1 MKHQFVIFRDLF
13 EDEVIQ
19 RFYKLIKHPSETRYA
34 KFVSALYQ
42 QDMTDWTQY
51 LTDSILSLENCMTRI
66 ASSGKDVPE
75 LMIQSAKYEL
85 SILSSYARMKPDDF
99 FEGMHALWQSH
110 EVDLETIYSVSYTH
124 LTLPTKLEV

>member
-1 MKHQFVIFRDLF
+1 MKHQFVIFRELF

-42 QDMTDWTQY
+42 QDTTDWTQY

-66 ASSGKDVPE
+66 ASLGKMF
-75 LMIQSAKYEL
+75 LT
-85 SILSSYARMKPDDF
+85 DD
-99 FEGMHALWQSH
+99 S
-110 EVDLETIYSVSYTH
+110 
-124 LTLPTKLEV
+124 KC